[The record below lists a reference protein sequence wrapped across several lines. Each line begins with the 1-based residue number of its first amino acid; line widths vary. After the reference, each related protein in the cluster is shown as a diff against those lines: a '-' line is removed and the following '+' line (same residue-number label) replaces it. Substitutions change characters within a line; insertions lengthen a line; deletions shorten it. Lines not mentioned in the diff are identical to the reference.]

1 MPATVHESDDLIR
14 RAASGEEAAFEILIR
29 PELLP
34 AYRLAVVL
42 LDDPTAAEDAL
53 QEATFK
59 AWRHLGRLRPGTD
72 LRAWFLTVV
81 ANQCRS
87 ERRARWWRVLR
98 GLERAEA
105 PAFEP
110 DVAGWD
116 IEQALLGLS
125 VKDRAALFLRFYEDL
140 TLREVAR
147 VLGISMTAARSRV
160 HRALRRMRLQL
171 EPEGHEHER

>member
-1 MPATVHESDDLIR
+1 MVRESDDLIR
-14 RAASGEEAAFEILIR
+14 RAAGGDEAAFEVLIR

-34 AYRLAVVL
+34 AFRLAVVM
-42 LDDPTAAEDAL
+42 LDDPVAAEDAV

-59 AWRHLGRLRPGTD
+59 AWRHLGRLRPGTE

-87 ERRARWWRVLR
+87 ERRTRWWRVLR
-98 GLERAEA
+98 GLERVEA
-105 PAFEP
+105 AAIEP
-110 DVAGWD
+110 DGAGWD
-116 IEQALLGLS
+116 VEQALLGLS
-125 VKDRAALFLRFYEDL
+125 PDDRAAVFLRFYEDL

-147 VLGISMTAARSRV
+147 VLGISVTAARSRV

-171 EPEGHEHER
+171 EPEGHET